1 MIKTVNLCKDFKDKK
16 AVINLNLE
24 IKQGELFALLGVNG
38 AGKTT
43 TIKMLSTLSNPTSGE
58 IFIKGKNLKD
68 NPEKIKSIMNISPQE
83 TAIAQ
88 NLTVKENLLFM
99 AGVYQIKDKI
109 LKVNKLLKDFGLEEI
124 ATKKAGLLSGG
135 QKRKLSIALALIN
148 DPEILFLDEPTL
160 GLDVLA
166 RRELWKTIQ
175 SLKGKTTI
183 ILTTHYLE
191 EAESLSDRIGIMV
204 NGKLSSV
211 GTADELIKISG
222 EKDFE
227 NAFIKLATGGELWKE
242 R

>member
-1 MIKTVNLCKDFKDKK
+1 MIKTVNLCKNFKDKK

-24 IKQGELFALLGVNG
+24 IKKGELFSLLGVNG

-43 TIKMLSTLSNPTSGE
+43 TIKMLSTLSNPSSGD
-58 IFIKGKNLKD
+58 IFIKGENLKE
-68 NPEKIKSIMNISPQE
+68 NPNKIKRIMNLSPQE
-83 TAIAQ
+83 TAIAP

-99 AGVYQIKDKI
+99 AGVYQIKDKT
-109 LKVNKLLKDFGLEEI
+109 LKVSKLLNTFKLEEI
-124 ATKKAGLLSGG
+124 QNKKAGILSGG
-135 QKRKLSIALALIN
+135 QKRKLSIALALTN

-160 GLDVLA
+160 GLDVLS
-166 RRELWKTIQ
+166 RRELWKTIEE
-175 SLKGKTTI
+175 LKGKTTI

-211 GTADELIKISG
+211 GSAKELIALSG

-227 NAFIKLATGGELWKE
+227 NAFVKIATGGVL
-242 R
+242 

>member
-1 MIKTVNLCKDFKDKK
+1 MIKTVNLCKNFKDKK

-24 IKQGELFALLGVNG
+24 IKKGELFSLLGVNG

-43 TIKMLSTLSNPTSGE
+43 TIKMLSTLSNPSSGD
-58 IFIKGKNLKD
+58 IFIKGENLKE
-68 NPEKIKSIMNISPQE
+68 NPNKIKRIMNLSPQE
-83 TAIAQ
+83 TAIAP

-99 AGVYQIKDKI
+99 AGVYQIKDKT
-109 LKVNKLLKDFGLEEI
+109 LKVSKLLNTFKLEEI
-124 ATKKAGLLSGG
+124 QNKKAGILSGG
-135 QKRKLSIALALIN
+135 QKRKLSIALALTN

-160 GLDVLA
+160 GLDVLS
-166 RRELWKTIQ
+166 RRELWKTIEE
-175 SLKGKTTI
+175 LKGKTTI

-211 GTADELIKISG
+211 GTAKELIALSG

-227 NAFIKLATGGELWKE
+227 NAFVKIATGGVL
-242 R
+242 